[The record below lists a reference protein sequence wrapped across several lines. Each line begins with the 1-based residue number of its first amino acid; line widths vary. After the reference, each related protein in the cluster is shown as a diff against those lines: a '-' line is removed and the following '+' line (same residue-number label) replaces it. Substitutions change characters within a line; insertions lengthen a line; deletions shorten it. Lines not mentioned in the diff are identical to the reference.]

1 MRETMTTKMA
11 MIIDVIIK
19 YYLRRNAPRGEH
31 LGHNTLTALTSIIL
45 QVYMHIGVT
54 LDRTLSYK
62 AHRKYQKESRNK
74 KQHHPKLR
82 TSKWEATPTT
92 LRSSALALR

>member
-45 QVYMHIGVT
+45 QVYIGVT

-62 AHRKYQKESRNK
+62 AHIENTK
-74 KQHHPKLR
+74 KKVGTINNIIPN
-82 TSKWEATPTT
+82 
-92 LRSSALALR
+92 

>member
-31 LGHNTLTALTSIIL
+31 LGHNTLSALTRIIL
-45 QVYMHIGVT
+45 QVYIGVT

-62 AHRKYQKESRNK
+62 HISKIPKRKSEQE
-74 KQHHPKLR
+74 
-82 TSKWEATPTT
+82 TT
-92 LRSSALALR
+92 